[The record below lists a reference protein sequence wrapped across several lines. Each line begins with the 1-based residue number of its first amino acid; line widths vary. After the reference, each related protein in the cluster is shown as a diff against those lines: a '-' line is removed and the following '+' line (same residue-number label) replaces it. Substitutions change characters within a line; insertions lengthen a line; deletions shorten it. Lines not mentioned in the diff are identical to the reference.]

1 MQLNTEKNIVVSK
14 ILYNLIFVILT
25 IVLIKMCELHV
36 STLYYYL
43 ELRNFVPLL
52 PRIHEN
58 NDIHYCTCSC
68 LFSIKIEMYLPTFIS
83 VALLRLTFICKYFFC
98 FCYFIHFNCIS
109 HKTCLKNIKFVEN
122 HDYNKLILF
131 TVQRMYKVVYYV
143 QSIFTAV
150 NCIIMD
156 K

>member
-1 MQLNTEKNIVVSK
+1 MLKLKCASYTQVHCTIKNCRTSFLFFRVYMKTTIYIIV
-14 ILYNLIFVILT
+14 
-25 IVLIKMCELHV
+25 
-36 STLYYYL
+36 
-43 ELRNFVPLL
+43 
-52 PRIHEN
+52 
-58 NDIHYCTCSC
+58 CSC

-83 VALLRLTFICKYFFC
+83 VALLRLSFICNYFFC
-98 FCYFIHFNCIS
+98 YCYFIHFNCIS
-109 HKTCLKNIKFVEN
+109 HKTCLTNIKFVEN

-131 TVQRMYKVVYYV
+131 TVQRMYKVVYFV

>member
-1 MQLNTEKNIVVSK
+1 M
-14 ILYNLIFVILT
+14 FVILT

-58 NDIHYCTCSC
+58 NDIHYSTCSC

-83 VALLRLTFICKYFFC
+83 VALLRLSFICNYFFC
-98 FCYFIHFNCIS
+98 YCYFIHFNCIS

-131 TVQRMYKVVYYV
+131 TVQRMYKVVYFV